1 MSFGFGDFIAGVNLC
16 DSIIKACG
24 EINNASSSHK
34 DFAASARALRDGLNS
49 LMSAIRDRNT
59 TAKTESFRH
68 RNDETT
74 WQSLR
79 EITLDF
85 RATLETI
92 QARLRQYPVGER
104 AGLERRMSY
113 WFNAKG
119 EVQELLERC
128 RYHVTI
134 INFVLEPFK
143 IKVMTDIRESIQNLT
158 GEVLDVKKEVLK
170 VGTRMEEGFDDMR
183 ELLQRFNCQP
193 GPSMPVEP
201 LERRPRA
208 VPPPPPP
215 PPPALEITTD
225 SLDIRFKNQMRDDGE
240 DTVSELTDVTVG
252 ELTKSAVIWLEK
264 GRHTVDDA
272 TDMAKLTPTQYL
284 WLRKAKW
291 IVTSFNGHP
300 ELQKLA
306 LTDKDSLLHKLCR
319 KLENE
324 IKEVFNDMKIKGLQI
339 PSMDSIHSLDPH
351 EFSPLVEPL
360 VEPDTT
366 MEGYGEDLILNIQ
379 LSGAHYQTQ
388 PITFLVFRQGGGSLR
403 CVERVRSTSR
413 RGNVV
418 KDIIKEYIIDKNIWH
433 MRPLYMFH
441 PQEGCWN
448 IILYQPLE
456 AKSFTFSNHKDLFA
470 FQHAFLDANA
480 RFISSHFKGIRYQ
493 EPALTRS
500 SREFTS
506 GLIQLWLEKPRP
518 RLDPEGNTPS
528 TEASLSPTTT
538 QTQSMSSW
546 SAAPSVA
553 LSTTTTTHRQQD
565 GTTVFEVK
573 KVESSRFFACLN
585 DTSSSDKRRVFITFV
600 LDDTISFSNTSCCS
614 KNLHPGGGG
623 KSKRLP
629 ELESDVC
636 CKKLVIETVIKG
648 GDFSAKVL
656 EAKGEG
662 MVDDMSIALGE
673 EHLPKGKKIKLSYF
687 NIIFESKGEKLRF
700 MNQYHELEKLR
711 ITRERITR
719 ALMTDM
725 KERERHGDQLRM
737 DELPKS
743 PRRSSTFSAFSFKS
757 ARRGSNLS

>member
-1 MSFGFGDFIAGVNLC
+1 MSFGFGDFVAGVNLC

-24 EINNASSSHK
+24 EINAASSSHR
-34 DFAASARALRDGLNS
+34 DFAMTARALRDGLND
-49 LMSAIRDRNT
+49 LMDAIRERNT
-59 TAKTESFRH
+59 EAKTDSFQH

-85 RATLETI
+85 GVTLETI
-92 QARLRQYPVGER
+92 KVRLKQYPVGEG
-104 AGLERRMSY
+104 ASLERRMSY
-113 WFNAKG
+113 WFSAKG

-143 IKVMTDIRESIQNLT
+143 IKVMKDIRESIENLT
-158 GEVLDVKKEVLK
+158 GEVRNVRDEVLQ
-170 VGTRMEEGFDDMR
+170 VGSRMEENFDDMR
-183 ELLQRFNCQP
+183 ELLQRFNCQNAG
-193 GPSMPVEP
+193 GPALAEP
-201 LERRPRA
+201 RERRPRA
-208 VPPPPPP
+208 A
-215 PPPALEITTD
+215 PPPALDITTD
-225 SLDIRFKNQMRDDGE
+225 SLDVRFKNQMRDDGE

-264 GRHTVDDA
+264 AKKAVDETTV
-272 TDMAKLTPTQYL
+272 MGKLTPVQYL

-291 IVTSFNGHP
+291 IIASFKGHP
-300 ELQKLA
+300 ELQKIALA
-306 LTDKDSLLHKLCR
+306 DEDSLLHRLCR
-319 KLENE
+319 KLEE
-324 IKEVFNDMKIKGLQI
+324 EMKKVFNDMKLKKLQI

-360 VEPDTT
+360 LEPDTT

-379 LSGAHYQTQ
+379 LPGAHYQTQ
-388 PITFLVFRQGGGSLR
+388 PTTFLVFRQGGGSLR

-418 KDIIKEYIIDKNIWH
+418 KDIIKEYVIDKNIWR
-433 MRPLYMFH
+433 MRPLYMFY

-456 AKSFTFSNHKDLFA
+456 AKSFTFSNHRDLFA
-470 FQHAFLDANA
+470 FQHAFTDANV
-480 RFISSHFKGIRYQ
+480 RYISSHFKGVRYQ

-538 QTQSMSSW
+538 QSRSISSW
-546 SAAPSVA
+546 SAAPSLA
-553 LSTTTTTHRQQD
+553 LSTTTTAHKQED
-565 GTTVFEVK
+565 GTTVYEVK

-585 DTSSSDKRRVFITFV
+585 DSEKRRVFITFA

-614 KNLHPGGGG
+614 NILHSGGGG
-623 KSKRLP
+623 RSTRIP
-629 ELESDVC
+629 ESESNVC
-636 CKKLVIETVIKG
+636 CNKLVIETVIKG
-648 GDFSAKVL
+648 NDFTAKMI

-662 MVDDMSIALGE
+662 VVDDMSIAFGGE
-673 EHLPKGKKIKLSYF
+673 YLPKGKKIKLSYF
-687 NIIFESKGEKLRF
+687 NIIFESKSEKLRF
-700 MNQYHELEKLR
+700 MNHFHELEKLR
-711 ITRERITR
+711 ITRERINR
-719 ALMTDM
+719 ALMANM
-725 KERERHGDQLRM
+725 RERERQGQGDQFRM
-737 DELPKS
+737 DELPRS
-743 PRRSSTFSAFSFKS
+743 PRRSSTFSAFSFRS
-757 ARRGSNLS
+757 SRRGSNLS